1 MLLFHIYE
9 IMNYLTALP
18 KELRDE
24 LEYYC
29 MGQDHIK
36 FFEDLFDVNFWL
48 LYINFHFKNFWTK

>member
-1 MLLFHIYE
+1 
-9 IMNYLTALP
+9 MNYLTALP